1 MTKAEIVENIYNSL
15 GLTKKDINI
24 VIDAIFETIKEHL
37 LNKKSIKISGF
48 GSFEVKKRGRRIGRN
63 PKTGEEKIIEAR
75 SVVVF
80 KPSKLFKNE
89 LNGKKQ

>member
-24 VIDAIFETIKEHL
+24 VVDTIFETIKENL
-37 LNKKSIKISGF
+37 LEKNSIKLSGF

-63 PKTGEEKIIEAR
+63 PKTGEEKIIEPR
-75 SVVVF
+75 DVVVF
-80 KPSKLFKNE
+80 KPSKVFKNE